1 MTRADKEG
9 GNAIRTGRREK
20 GSDPAVRVAALAATA
35 LLLLFFCGHLAA
47 VLEQG
52 VGMEDW
58 TAALARHMRSAP
70 FDIFHADYR
79 ILYFAACIYGLIVIL
94 TLPKRELPRAEMKG
108 IEHGSNDFQTEE
120 ERDLF
125 LAGNT
130 SPIYP
135 LELHMSERRRDGRE
149 DAGWISDARQTFMR
163 PAADVPPHRKG
174 WRAHL
179 SYLNLGRLSGGRIF
193 IVERRRE
200 RTDHRRGGRN
210 DGKT

>member
-1 MTRADKEG
+1 MARTDKG
-9 GNAIRTGRREK
+9 RDRVIKAGGRRK
-20 GSDPAVRVAALAATA
+20 GSGPSVRVAALVMTA
-35 LLLLFFCGHLAA
+35 LSMLFACGHLAA

-52 VGMEDW
+52 TRMEDW
-58 TAALARHMRSAP
+58 TAASAEHMVAAP
-70 FDIFHADYR
+70 LDLFHVDYR
-79 ILYFAACIYGLIVIL
+79 ILYFAVCIYGLIVIL

-135 LELHMSERRRDGRE
+135 LELHMSERRRDGGE

-163 PAADVPPHRKG
+163 PAADVPPHRKV
-174 WRAHL
+174 WRAYL
-179 SYLNLGRLSGGRIF
+179 AYLNLGRLSGGRTF
-193 IVERRRE
+193 IVERGRE